1 MRRRTLLARTLAAAA
16 AWPFAGLARTLG
28 YPRLMEGPM
37 VGAPG
42 PTHISIWARASGAL
56 PLQVEY
62 STDVAFKKPQ
72 ATAAVLAT
80 EESDF
85 GAVIRI
91 EDLKPNTRYYYRVL
105 VDGVVDRY
113 QPMPY
118 STCTAPA
125 APADFR
131 VAFGSCAKYV
141 WDRDQRVFNGVIAR
155 TPDLFFWL
163 GDNVYADS
171 EFPRSIAEEYRRGRG
186 VENLQPLIQSIPQ
199 LAVWDD
205 HDFGSNNS
213 DASIPM
219 REGSLATFKK
229 YWANPAYGLPDA
241 PGVFFDFSYGGV
253 DFFFL
258 DGRFYRDPNTVPD
271 GPSKTLLG
279 TRQKQW
285 IKERLLA
292 SKAPFKVLICGSG
305 WSAADGPDGDTWA
318 AFMTERSELFDFIRD
333 RKIEGVVLLS
343 GDSHVGELNC
353 VPRSEQGGYDLYDLV
368 SSPLANAMSDS
379 WVEQRPERRLRPVYV
394 KGTNF
399 GLLEFRHAPQPT
411 LTFTL
416 HDSSGAPV
424 WDPLVLTAAQL
435 RNGVSSWRDN
445 MDPALTS

>member
-1 MRRRTLLARTLAAAA
+1 
-16 AWPFAGLARTLG
+16 
-28 YPRLMEGPM
+28 M

-42 PTHISIWARASGAL
+42 PTDITIWARASGAL

-62 STDVAFKKPQ
+62 SMDAAFKRPQ
-72 ATAAVLAT
+72 VTAPVLVT

-85 GAVIRI
+85 SAVLRI
-91 EDLKPNTRYYYRVL
+91 EGLKPQTRYYYRVL
-105 VDGVVDRY
+105 VDGIVDRY

-118 STCTAPA
+118 STHTAPLGSI
-125 APADFR
+125 DFR

-141 WDRDQRVFNGVIAR
+141 WDRDQRIFDGVMAR
-155 TPDLFFWL
+155 APDLFFWL

-171 EFPRSIAEEYRRGRG
+171 ESPRSIAEEYRRGRG
-186 VENLQPLIQSIPQ
+186 VENLQPLIHSVPQ

-219 REGSLATFKK
+219 RDESLAVFKR
-229 YWANPAYGLPDA
+229 YWANPAYGLPNA
-241 PGVFFDFSYGGV
+241 PGVFFDFSYGGI

-258 DGRFYRDPNTVPD
+258 DGRYYRDPNSVPD
-271 GPSKTLLG
+271 SPSKTLLG
-279 TRQKQW
+279 TNQKQW
-285 IKERLLA
+285 LKERLLA

-305 WSAADGPDGDTWA
+305 WSSADGPEGDTWA
-318 AFMTERSELFDFIRD
+318 AFISERTELFDFIRD
-333 RKIEGVVLLS
+333 RKISGVVLLS

-353 VPRSEQGGYDLYDLV
+353 IPRSEQGGYDLYDLV

-379 WVEQRPERRLRPVYV
+379 WVEQQPERRVRPVYV

-399 GLLEFRHAPQPT
+399 GLIEFRQAPQPT
-411 LTFTL
+411 LTFIL

-435 RNGVSSWRDN
+435 RNGVSSWQEK
-445 MDPALTS
+445 MDPSLTS